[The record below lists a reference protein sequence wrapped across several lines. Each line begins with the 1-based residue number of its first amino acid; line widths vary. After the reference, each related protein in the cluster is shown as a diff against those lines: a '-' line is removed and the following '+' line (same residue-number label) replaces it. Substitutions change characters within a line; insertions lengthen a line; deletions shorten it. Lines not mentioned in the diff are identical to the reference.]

1 MTNLFTKDTKTTER
15 DPCTRSYLNYAW
27 GVGRNY
33 SYAHSFMNP
42 DPQKERMRLQR
53 KMGKFEANALAK
65 ESGEQKDSK
74 DQDKDIIMTGE
85 ASI

>member
-1 MTNLFTKDTKTTER
+1 
-15 DPCTRSYLNYAW
+15 
-27 GVGRNY
+27 
-33 SYAHSFMNP
+33 
-42 DPQKERMRLQR
+42 MRLQR
-53 KMGKFEANALAK
+53 KKGKFEANALAK